1 MLSKEDESHIKD
13 GNCPIYEDIREKYD
27 DLEDD
32 KNLVS
37 FFREVLSRRNALD
50 EEISGDLLVTGVLL
64 ADGDPGDL
72 DASQSG
78 GPSPS

>member
-1 MLSKEDESHIKD
+1 MLSKEDETHIKD
-13 GNCPIYEDIREKYD
+13 GNCPIYDDIREKYD

-37 FFREVLSRRNALD
+37 FFREVLWRRNALD
-50 EEISGDLLVTGVLL
+50 VLL
-64 ADGDPGDL
+64 ADGDPADL
-72 DASQSG
+72 DASQFG

>member
-1 MLSKEDESHIKD
+1 MLSKEDETHIKD
-13 GNCPIYEDIREKYD
+13 GNCPIYDDIREKYD

-37 FFREVLSRRNALD
+37 FFREVLWRRNALD
-50 EEISGDLLVTGVLL
+50 DEVSGDLLVTGVLL

-78 GPSPS
+78 GLRPS